1 MALVFFN
8 LSFLR
13 EDTRQSS
20 DINDRRTG
28 LIKPVILPFYL
39 FIYYLILFKLKDE
52 DADYESN
59 KKKINMCTPPFFFL
73 ISGQSGNKQGKVC
86 F

>member
-1 MALVFFN
+1 MALVFFD
-8 LSFLR
+8 LSSLR

-59 KKKINMCTPPFFFL
+59 KKKINMCNPLFFL

>member
-1 MALVFFN
+1 MALVIFN

-13 EDTRQSS
+13 ADTRQSS

-28 LIKPVILPFYL
+28 LIKPVILLFYL

-59 KKKINMCTPPFFFL
+59 NFIYRF
-73 ISGQSGNKQGKVC
+73 SQG
-86 F
+86 

>member
-1 MALVFFN
+1 MALVIFN

-28 LIKPVILPFYL
+28 LIKSAILLFYL
-39 FIYYLILFKLKDE
+39 FIYYLILKDE

-59 KKKINMCTPPFFFL
+59 NL
-73 ISGQSGNKQGKVC
+73 IYRFSQG
-86 F
+86 

>member
-39 FIYYLILFKLKDE
+39 FIYLFIYLFVYLFIYLLFDTFQTK
-52 DADYESN
+52 
-59 KKKINMCTPPFFFL
+59 
-73 ISGQSGNKQGKVC
+73 G
-86 F
+86 

>member
-1 MALVFFN
+1 MALVIFN
-8 LSFLR
+8 LSFFR

-28 LIKPVILPFYL
+28 LIKPVILLFYL

-52 DADYESN
+52 DADYEGN
-59 KKKINMCTPPFFFL
+59 KKKTNMCSSHFL
-73 ISGQSGNKQGKVC
+73 C